1 MESDKMKV
9 NGKKIEIPLSKS
21 DESTPS
27 ANTYKSEDS
36 KQRKYINIGSS
47 SDSKQIKPIN
57 VGSSSPSSPSIN
69 PNSNVNKAKS
79 CKGCLY
85 YSSRFK
91 ADSKN
96 PICVGLTRSLPK
108 APQYTVGEL
117 EMEAYKA
124 GRSLQDFRYGC
135 VGYSVYVDSKEQGR
149 TEQEKLPWCLGLEV
163 IEDRRIK
170 NDATQSNPMAH
181 IHNRE
186 EGNGW
191 PKHVP
196 IKPTNSTGDDYLGRF
211 TRSANLV
218 ANGVTKNMRRVGNQI
233 KRSLDEVLYPYRR
246 RPK

>member
-1 MESDKMKV
+1 MKI
-9 NGKKIEIPLSKS
+9 NEGRTIPIPLSH
-21 DESTPS
+21 DESIPS
-27 ANTYKSEDS
+27 AITSKLEDS
-36 KQRKYINIGSS
+36 KQINGGGS
-47 SDSKQIKPIN
+47 P
-57 VGSSSPSSPSIN
+57 PSFN
-69 PNSNVNKAKS
+69 DPNTLKSNVIKAKS

-108 APQYTVGEL
+108 APQYTAGEL

-135 VGYSVYVDSKEQGR
+135 VGYSVYVDRKEQGHI
-149 TEQEKLPWCLGLEV
+149 EQKKLPWCLGLEV
-163 IEDRRIK
+163 IEDRRV
-170 NDATQSNPMAH
+170 NNEDSRSAPLAH

-186 EGNGW
+186 EGNGL
-191 PKHVP
+191 PKHGS
-196 IKPTNSTGDDYLGRF
+196 IKPTNSTGDDYLSRF
-211 TRSANLV
+211 SRSANLV
-218 ANGVTKNMRRVGNQI
+218 ANGVTKNIRRVGNQI